1 MTAAKKLG
9 QQSVKFSNPP
19 VISAWASIVGPKEG
33 QGPWAKDFDKILA
46 DYLYGQSSWEKA
58 ENSILQEAV
67 HTAAA
72 KAGFDAGDVELLLAG
87 DLLNQII
94 SANYA
99 ARQLNIP
106 FLGLYGACSTMAES
120 LLLAAM
126 LTEAG
131 FFERVVAATCSHHY
145 TAERQ
150 YRNPVEQG
158 IQSSL
163 SSQWTATAAGAIL
176 VQPGGNGPRITCATI
191 GKVIDMGVTD
201 PANMGAAMAPA
212 AGSTIKAHFEDTQRT
227 TDYYDLVVT
236 GDLGSIGANLAS
248 QIFIQQG
255 LMPPPNYS
263 DCGVLLYDGLPD
275 IKSGASGCGC
285 SAAMLCGPL
294 LKKMSRGEINR
305 LLFVATGALMSPT
318 STFQGESIPGI
329 AHAIAIENV

>member
-1 MTAAKKLG
+1 MTAGKKLG
-9 QQSVKFSNPP
+9 MQSVRFFNLP
-19 VISAWASIVGPKEG
+19 VISSWASIVGPKEG
-33 QGPWAKDFDKILA
+33 DGPWSKDFDKILD
-46 DYLYGQSSWEKA
+46 DYLYGEKSWEKA
-58 ENSILQEAV
+58 ENKILQETVQTAIAKVGLDAV
-67 HTAAA
+67 
-72 KAGFDAGDVELLLAG
+72 DMELLLAG

-99 ARQLNIP
+99 ARELNIP

-126 LTEAG
+126 LIEAG

-150 YRNPVEQG
+150 YRAPVEQG
-158 IQSSL
+158 VQSSG

-176 VQPGGNGPRITCATI
+176 VQSAGSGPRITCATI
-191 GKVIDMGVTD
+191 GKVVDMGITD
-201 PANMGAAMAPA
+201 AANMGAAMAPA
-212 AGSTIKAHFEDTQRT
+212 AGSTIKAHFEDTGHA
-227 TDYYDLVVT
+227 TDYYDLIVT
-236 GDLGSIGANLAS
+236 GDLGTVGMNLAN
-248 QIFIQQG
+248 QIFIQKG
-255 LMPPPNYS
+255 LMPQPNYS

-275 IKSGASGCGC
+275 INAGASGCGC

-294 LKKMSRGEINR
+294 LRKMSRGEINH

-318 STFQGESIPGI
+318 SSFQGESIPGI

>member
-9 QQSVKFSNPP
+9 QQSVTFFNPP

-33 QGPWAKDFDKILA
+33 QGPWAKNFDKILD

-58 ENSILQEAV
+58 ENKLLQTAV
-67 HTAAA
+67 KTAIS
-72 KAGFDAGDVELLLAG
+72 KAGLDAEEAELLLAG

-99 ARQLNIP
+99 ARELNLP

-126 LTEAG
+126 LVEGG

-150 YRNPVEQG
+150 YRAPVEQG
-158 IQSSL
+158 VQLSP
-163 SSQWTATAAGAIL
+163 SSQWTATASGAIL

-191 GKVIDMGVTD
+191 GKVVDMGITD
-201 PANMGAAMAPA
+201 AANMGAAMAPA
-212 AGSTIKAHFEDTQRT
+212 AGSTIKAHFADTGRA

-236 GDLGSIGANLAS
+236 GDLGAVGMNLIK

-255 LMPPPNYS
+255 LVPQPTYS

-275 IKSGASGCGC
+275 VKAGASGCGC

-294 LKKMSRGEINR
+294 LQKLSRAEINR

-329 AHAIAIENV
+329 AHALAIENV